1 MAYLKELMNDTTIA
15 TGSIDSATIL
25 CNTVSKIYVGVI
37 KVTNNFDPVS
47 LFVTI
52 RIGDTTII
60 PRISLEVLGQIWG
73 YHEGGDANS
82 VVAGSL
88 SDDTQYGIDL
98 GSWPVPQG
106 SRVYFE
112 MDNQDPESQIFNVS
126 ALVDE
131 IAAPFPKAYGKSSD
145 SNFVVD
151 NLLECYTHDS
161 AGDLESEAN
170 YIAINDKRVSVEQ
183 AYVRT
188 CAEAINPGMAGSS
201 TAIFSVNYQSPIPLD
216 VEVKSEYIDSN
227 PTTYYQYQVE
237 DSKINAALKT
247 TVEPMIKKQLAS
259 LSSLNKSAL
268 ATRQGQ
274 STPVGQ
280 PKRVQMR

>member
-1 MAYLKELMNDTTIA
+1 MGYLKELMNDTTIA
-15 TGSIDSATIL
+15 SGATDSATIL

-37 KVTNNFDPVS
+37 KVSNNFDPDS
-47 LFVTI
+47 LMVTV
-52 RIGDTTII
+52 RIGDTTVI
-60 PRISLEVLGQIWG
+60 PRISLEVLSQIWA
-73 YHEGGDANS
+73 YHEGGDAGAA
-82 VVAGSL
+82 VAGDTA
-88 SDDTQYGIDL
+88 DDTQYGIDL

-112 MDNQDPESQIFNVS
+112 MDNQDPESQVFNVS

-131 IAAPFPKAYGKSSD
+131 IAEPFPKAYGKSSD

-170 YIAINDKRVSVEQ
+170 YISINDKRVSVEQ
-183 AYVRT
+183 AYVRS
-188 CAEAINPGMAGSS
+188 CAEAINPSMGSVGN
-201 TAIFSVNYQSPIPLD
+201 AIFAVNYQSPIPQD

-227 PTTYYQYQVE
+227 PTTYYLYQVE
-237 DSKINAALKT
+237 DSKINAALT
-247 TVEPMIKKQLAS
+247 STVEPMIKKQLAT
-259 LSSLNKSAL
+259 LSPLNKSAL
-268 ATRQGQ
+268 ATRKGVP
-274 STPVGQ
+274 TPVGQ

>member
-15 TGSIDSATIL
+15 TGATDSATIL
-25 CNTVSKIYVGVI
+25 CSTVSKLYMGVI
-37 KVTNNFDPVS
+37 KVSNNFDPDS
-47 LFVTI
+47 LFITV
-52 RIGDTTII
+52 RIGDTTLI

-73 YHEGGDANS
+73 YHEGGDSDAVN
-82 VVAGSL
+82 AG
-88 SDDTQYGIDL
+88 DHTADTQYGIDL

-106 SRVYFE
+106 SRVYVE
-112 MDNQDPESQIFNVS
+112 IDNQDPESQVFNVS

-131 IAAPFPKAYGKSSD
+131 IAEPFPKAYGKSSD

-170 YIAINDKRVSVEQ
+170 YISINDKRVSVEQ

-188 CAEAINPGMAGSS
+188 CAEAINSAMGATSD
-201 TAIFSVNYQSPIPLD
+201 AIFAVNYQSPIPQD
-216 VEVKSEYIDSN
+216 VEVKSEYIDAN
-227 PTTYYQYQVE
+227 PTTYYLYQVE
-237 DSKINAALKT
+237 DSKINAALKS

-259 LSSLNKSAL
+259 LSPLNKSAL
-268 ATRQGQ
+268 ATRKGV